1 MKEKIRDNVVPKDK
15 WVFDEEVAE
24 CFEDMLQRSIPQYE
38 IMRKS
43 TFELASSF
51 LEDKRKFSL
60 LDIGC
65 SDGLGLVDYL
75 RRFGAHG
82 HYLGIDCSEAMLNK
96 AKERFSDY
104 CEANICN
111 FMNIDLRQKFP
122 IGSYDVIQSILSIM
136 FIPIQYRQSIIQSIY
151 DNLNFGGCFLFVEK
165 VLGNSAKID
174 NLLVEK
180 YYDIKR
186 QNGYSEEQILR
197 KKLSLEGVQVPVTSN
212 WNVDLL
218 QQAGFRHI
226 DVYWR
231 YMNFVGYIAIK

>member
-1 MKEKIRDNVVPKDK
+1 MKDNVMPEGK
-15 WVFDEEVAE
+15 WVFDEKVAN
-24 CFEDMLQRSIPQYE
+24 CFEDMLQRSIPQYD
-38 IMRKS
+38 IMRKT

-51 LEDKRKFSL
+51 LEDKKIFSL

-65 SDGLGLVDYL
+65 SDGLGLVDYIKK
-75 RRFGAHG
+75 FGARG
-82 HYLGIDCSEAMLNK
+82 QFVGVDCSEAMLKK
-96 AKERFSDY
+96 AEERFKGY
-104 CEANICN
+104 CNANVCRFEN
-111 FMNIDLRQKFP
+111 VDLRESFP
-122 IGSYDVIQSILSIM
+122 VGYYDIIQSILSIM

-151 DNLNFGGCFLFVEK
+151 DNLKPNGCFLFVEK

-174 NLLVEK
+174 ELFVDK

-186 QNGYSEEQILR
+186 KNGYTEEQIMR

-218 QQAGFRHI
+218 KQAGFRYI

-231 YMNFVGYIAIK
+231 YLNFVGYIAIK